1 MLGRVRLSAPLA
13 MLFAGS
19 ALLAGQAPSPSA
31 APATP
36 QQPTFKVQV
45 DYVEV
50 DALVTDRAGAIV
62 SDLKKEDFQVLEDGR
77 PQTITAFSLVSIPVE
92 HLQRPLGA
100 ALPVE
105 PDVKTNEVP
114 FDGRVYVMV
123 IDDMHTRFERTGR
136 VKRAAKQFIDKNLG
150 SNDLMAVLHTA
161 GSTETS
167 QEFTSNKRLLD
178 AAVDRTMGRKL
189 DSATAGKTQEYYRP
203 RAPGMPVTDPADQ
216 ERTYNARATLDVLK
230 QVADWFGGV
239 HGRRKSILFV
249 SEGIDYDI
257 TDVFGNQGAST
268 VIDATR
274 EAIAAA
280 TKANVSIYGIDPRGL
295 TNLGD
300 EDIEI
305 AAYPDDPTIGVGHS
319 SLENELR
326 LSQDSLR
333 TLSDETGGFAAVN
346 RNDLATAFDRIV
358 QDNSSYYVLAY
369 YPPTTDKRDNK
380 FHKIDVRVTRPGL
393 IVRARQGYAT
403 PKAKPAATL
412 ANSASAT
419 PVELREALDSPL
431 PVSGLTLHVFAAPFK
446 GAAPNASVLV
456 GIEMR
461 GRDLKMVANGPV
473 DLSYIAVDSKGKI
486 RGGGNNVVPWTNL
499 KPESKPLIE
508 RTGIRLLNRM
518 DLPPG
523 RYQLRVAAHETGGG
537 ALGSVLYDLDVPDF
551 YKTAF
556 SMSGLAITS
565 MAASVLPTAKADEL
579 LRAMLP
585 APPSAQ
591 RTFPPNDE
599 LAIFAEVYDNAA
611 STAHKVDITTT
622 VTSDTAKVVFKAAEE
637 RSSSDIQ
644 GKSGGYGYA
653 TRVPLRDIEPGIY
666 VLKVEARS
674 RLGQGATVS
683 REMQFTIG
691 GPRPAAPPG

>member
-1 MLGRVRLSAPLA
+1 MTMPIWICSHVLTG
-13 MLFAGS
+13 
-19 ALLAGQAPSPSA
+19 
-31 APATP
+31 
-36 QQPTFKVQV
+36 VQV

-50 DALVTDRAGAIV
+50 DALVTDRTGAV
-62 SDLKKEDFQVLEDGR
+62 VRDLKKEDFQVLEDGK
-77 PQTITAFSLVSIPVE
+77 PQTITAFSLVNIPVE

-123 IDDMHTRFERTGR
+123 IDDMHTRFERTDR

-161 GSTETS
+161 GSTDAS

-189 DSATAGKTQEYYRP
+189 DSATAGKTEEFNRTRSMRQ
-203 RAPGMPVTDPADQ
+203 PGDPLNDPDDQ
-216 ERTYNARATLDVLK
+216 ERTYNARATLDTLK

-239 HGRRKSILFV
+239 HGRRKTILFV

-257 TDVFGNQGAST
+257 TDVFNNQGAST

-305 AAYPDDPTIGVGHS
+305 GAYPDDPTVGVGRS

-346 RNDLATAFDRIV
+346 RNDFATAFDRIV

-393 IVRARQGYAT
+393 IVRARKGYAT

-412 ANSASAT
+412 ANLSERDAHRNPRGARQ
-419 PVELREALDSPL
+419 P
-431 PVSGLTLHVFAAPFK
+431 AARQRPDDARVRRAVQGRRAERL
-446 GAAPNASVLV
+446 GAA
-456 GIEMR
+456 R
-461 GRDLKMVANGPV
+461 HRDARPRSE
-473 DLSYIAVDSKGKI
+473 D
-486 RGGGNNVVPWTNL
+486 GGERPRR
-499 KPESKPLIE
+499 SLIY
-508 RTGIRLLNRM
+508 RRRLE
-518 DLPPG
+518 G
-523 RYQLRVAAHETGGG
+523 
-537 ALGSVLYDLDVPDF
+537 
-551 YKTAF
+551 
-556 SMSGLAITS
+556 
-565 MAASVLPTAKADEL
+565 
-579 LRAMLP
+579 
-585 APPSAQ
+585 
-591 RTFPPNDE
+591 
-599 LAIFAEVYDNAA
+599 
-611 STAHKVDITTT
+611 
-622 VTSDTAKVVFKAAEE
+622 
-637 RSSSDIQ
+637 
-644 GKSGGYGYA
+644 
-653 TRVPLRDIEPGIY
+653 
-666 VLKVEARS
+666 
-674 RLGQGATVS
+674 
-683 REMQFTIG
+683 
-691 GPRPAAPPG
+691 

>member
-1 MLGRVRLSAPLA
+1 MLL
-13 MLFAGS
+13 AGS
-19 ALLAGQAPSPSA
+19 ALMAGQAPSPSA
-31 APATP
+31 PAAP

-50 DALVTDRAGAIV
+50 DALVTDRTGAV
-62 SDLKKEDFQVLEDGR
+62 VADLKKEDFQVLEDGR
-77 PQTITAFSLVSIPVE
+77 PQTITAFALVNIPVE

-105 PDVKTNEVP
+105 PDVKTNEAP

-123 IDDMHTRFERTGR
+123 IDDMHTRFERTER
-136 VKRAAKQFIDKNLG
+136 VKRAAKQFIDRNLG

-161 GSTETS
+161 GSTEAS
-167 QEFTSNKRLLD
+167 QEFTSNKRLLT

-189 DSATAGKTQEYYRP
+189 DSATFGKTEEFNRT
-203 RAPGMPVTDPADQ
+203 RGMRQTGDPLNDPADQ
-216 ERTYNARATLDVLK
+216 ERAYNARATLDMLK
-230 QVADWFGGV
+230 QVADWFGGI
-239 HGRRKSILFV
+239 HGRRKTILFV
-249 SEGIDYDI
+249 SEGIDYNI
-257 TDVFGNQGAST
+257 TDVFNNQGAST

-295 TNLGD
+295 TTLGD

-305 AAYPDDPTIGVGHS
+305 AAYPDDPTVGVGQG
-319 SLENELR
+319 SLLNELR

-346 RNDLATAFDRIV
+346 RNDLATAFGRIV

-393 IVRARQGYAT
+393 TVRARKGYAT
-403 PKAKPAATL
+403 PKGKPAATL
-412 ANSASAT
+412 ANAASAT

-446 GAAPNASVLV
+446 GVAPNASVLV

-461 GRDLKMVANGPV
+461 GRDLKMAANGPV

-486 RGGGNNVVPWTNL
+486 RDGGSNVVPWTNV
-499 KPESKPLIE
+499 KPETRTQIE
-508 RTGIRLLNRM
+508 QTGIRLLNRM
-518 DLPPG
+518 NLPPG

-556 SMSGLAITS
+556 SMSGLTITS
-565 MAASVLPTAKADEL
+565 MAASALPTVKGDDQL
-579 LRAMLP
+579 KAMLP
-585 APPSAQ
+585 APPSAL

-611 STAHKVDITTT
+611 SNAHKVDITTT
-622 VTSDTAKVVFKAAEE
+622 VTSDTAKMVFKATEE

-644 GKSGGYGYA
+644 GKGGGYGYA

-674 RLGQGATVS
+674 RLGQGAAAS
-683 REMQFTIG
+683 REVQFTIG
-691 GPRPAAPPG
+691 GPRPAAPPR